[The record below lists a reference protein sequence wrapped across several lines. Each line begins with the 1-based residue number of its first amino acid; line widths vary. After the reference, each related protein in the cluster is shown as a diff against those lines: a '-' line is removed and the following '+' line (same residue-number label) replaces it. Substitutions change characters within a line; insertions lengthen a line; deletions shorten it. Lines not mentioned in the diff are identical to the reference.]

1 MTASEPAPF
10 GSGGPFEGVAM
21 SRRHFLAASAASALV
36 VACGEA
42 TTPPSPAA
50 ALSPSTP
57 AGSSPSPAATL
68 AATASRQPPAS
79 APATSPTSSPSASPS
94 AAPGGPR
101 GRTLYRDA
109 ALADG
114 RGPSLRVGVSVLV
127 EDGVIAWIRPS
138 DGEED
143 SGPREG
149 LTIVDAAG
157 ATIVPGMVD
166 CHSHLTGPGGANWI
180 ARFSD
185 SPQRLLEVAEENG
198 ALALAAGVRWLRDVG
213 APIAEDP
220 VDGRRRA
227 LSLGVRDRW
236 AGRRD
241 RPYVRAAGTWIF
253 GAGAGLPGL
262 DLEAANGDELVAAAI
277 GQLDDG
283 ADLVK
288 IYLDGPDPARA
299 PWSVDEV
306 RSVVSAVHGRGAK
319 VTAHSGRL
327 DGARVGAEAGVDAL
341 EHGFELDADVA
352 ATMAANGV
360 TLVSTLSVM
369 RSWLSFGRTTAM
381 PRFAGEEGA
390 SAIRARL
397 ERAEQS
403 VRLAQQAGVTVCAG
417 TDFGGGSLRAN
428 QLAWEVESLVA
439 AGLEPWEGLAAATW
453 RGGELLSEPDAG
465 VIRDGG
471 PADFFL
477 VHGDPLSDPS
487 ALWRVWK
494 VA

>member
-1 MTASEPAPF
+1 MA
-10 GSGGPFEGVAM
+10 
-21 SRRHFLAASAASALV
+21 
-36 VACGEA
+36 
-42 TTPPSPAA
+42 
-50 ALSPSTP
+50 
-57 AGSSPSPAATL
+57 
-68 AATASRQPPAS
+68 
-79 APATSPTSSPSASPS
+79 
-94 AAPGGPR
+94 
-101 GRTLYRDA
+101 DA
-109 ALADG
+109 
-114 RGPSLRVGVSVLV
+114 RGPSLVLGQSVLV
-127 EDGVIAWIRPS
+127 EGGTIAWIRPR

-143 SGPREG
+143 PGPRDG

-185 SPQRLLEVAEENG
+185 PPERLVEVAEENG
-198 ALALAAGVRWLRDVG
+198 ALALSAGVRWLRDVG
-213 APIAEDP
+213 APVVEDP
-220 VDGRRRA
+220 LDGRRRA

-262 DLEAANGDELVAAAI
+262 DLEASNGDELEAAALA
-277 GQLDDG
+277 QLDDG

-288 IYLDGPDPARA
+288 LYLDGPDPGRA

-306 RSVVSAVHGRGAK
+306 RAVVAAVHERGAK

-341 EHGFELDADVA
+341 EHGFELDATVA
-352 ATMAANGV
+352 AEMAANGV
-360 TLVSTLSVM
+360 TLVSTLAVM
-369 RSWLSFGRTTAM
+369 RSWLSFGRTTEL
-381 PRFAGEEGA
+381 PRFSSEAGA

-397 ERAEQS
+397 ERAEES
-403 VRLAQQAGVTVCAG
+403 VRLAHRAGVMVCAG

-428 QLAWEVESLVA
+428 HLAWEVESLVA
-439 AGLEPWEGLAAATW
+439 AGLEPWESLAAATW
-453 RGGELLSEPDAG
+453 RGGQLLGEPEAG